1 MNFNRMR
8 HCALTGVVMALM
20 GATACQSELRGALNG
35 LVDEMEAGAQEMV
48 VVYRAEVERL
58 EAEQDRQREIL
69 RQVATWEETVDD
81 SRPCGRGLIGRQGLA
96 DDVYKSFNVAHS
108 TCQNLARHLSS
119 MRESVETVTGI
130 DFEARREELA
140 ELTEA
145 ELTGVAPRMRANTE
159 RFTKESA
166 ERLVA
171 DNQAA
176 HAGFVEKIEGIFL
189 R

>member
-35 LVDEMEAGAQEMV
+35 LIDEMEAGAQEMV

-81 SRPCGRGLIGRQGLA
+81 SRPCGRRLGRQGN
-96 DDVYKSFNVAHS
+96 SFNIAQS
-108 TCQNLARHLSS
+108 TCENLVRLLSL
-119 MRESVETVTGI
+119 MRESIETGTGI

-145 ELTGVAPRMRANTE
+145 ELTGVAPRMRADTE
-159 RFTKESA
+159 LFTKERA
-166 ERLVA
+166 EQVVA
-171 DNQAA
+171 DNQAV
-176 HAGFVEKIEGIFL
+176 HAEYVEKIEVIYS